1 MGAIGAKFYKSA
13 NKPPPETTS
22 KESTPVRNETP
33 KTTDEGL
40 FSYSMVC
47 VYFLQ
52 LFVYIMMII
61 CLLFSVKKPSAQ
73 EHVKATTTAAT
84 NNKTV
89 ENDGWDDDDA
99 DWGSLED
106 CKFYIF

>member
-1 MGAIGAKFYKSA
+1 
-13 NKPPPETTS
+13 
-22 KESTPVRNETP
+22 
-33 KTTDEGL
+33 
-40 FSYSMVC
+40 
-47 VYFLQ
+47 
-52 LFVYIMMII
+52 MII

-106 CKFYIF
+106 CKFYIFLKNEGFFLVNYCTTLQK

>member
-1 MGAIGAKFYKSA
+1 
-13 NKPPPETTS
+13 
-22 KESTPVRNETP
+22 
-33 KTTDEGL
+33 
-40 FSYSMVC
+40 
-47 VYFLQ
+47 
-52 LFVYIMMII
+52 MMII

-73 EHVKATTTAAT
+73 EHVKATTTTTT

-106 CKFYIF
+106 CKFYIFFSAAVSVSYVVLRHSILLECLVITHYHE